1 MPRFITSDSILNA
14 FHRLVAE
21 STRVVDELGG
31 SRLQRALR
39 AVWEGLGDGPPE
51 ALARARMLVGVALRL
66 LGEELELGP
75 EVDAE
80 VERVCQAQ
88 GPHFPTWLSPATA
101 DFAGLD
107 YARYKVR
114 GFYTSTPALGRYF
127 RAVTWL
133 QSVPLRVELQ
143 VDLQAAWQ
151 LARAQDHETLDALR
165 SNWQALAD
173 PADWD
178 LSLFTGRESWD
189 EFCDRVAA
197 LPPPPAL
204 NDQLALMRAPNIRF
218 LSARALPDS
227 LFFLQ
232 HDPTSLP
239 DPRALCAALG
249 SRLAGRTFSGEVG
262 RVETD
267 SRHLFSA
274 YLGVLRRLLQ
284 PPPGSA
290 PAFMRGEAWERKSCQ
305 TALCG
310 WALMRH
316 TWALHAKDSYLT
328 LGLHDYPRPKGFV
341 EPVPEFYRALA
352 DLSERFRTTL
362 DGLGALDPDP
372 GESLAALQDLMHVW
386 RTELEWV
393 TDPDRRGFLSDH
405 LQQCQKL
412 VRGMAMGKLEDPAL
426 LRSYLKRSDLNSPS
440 IPKAGSACT
449 SGLDGR
455 EPCTS
460 TIQRHRAPFC
470 AAAPS

>member
-1 MPRFITSDSILNA
+1 LSSAEQDLLERDGFVVSQQSFRQCFQPYLSEEEMPRFITSDSILNA

-88 GPHFPTWLSPATA
+88 GPHFPTWLSPVTA

-143 VDLQAAWQ
+143 VDLQAAWL

-165 SNWQALAD
+165 SSWQALAD

-178 LSLFTGRESWD
+178 LWLFTGRESWD
-189 EFCDRVAA
+189 EFCARVAA
-197 LPPPPAL
+197 LAPPPAM

-218 LSARALPDS
+218 LSARVS
-227 LFFLQ
+227 
-232 HDPTSLP
+232 
-239 DPRALCAALG
+239 CAA
-249 SRLAGRTFSGEVG
+249 RFP
-262 RVETD
+262 
-267 SRHLFSA
+267 LF
-274 YLGVLRRLLQ
+274 
-284 PPPGSA
+284 
-290 PAFMRGEAWERKSCQ
+290 PA
-305 TALCG
+305 T
-310 WALMRH
+310 
-316 TWALHAKDSYLT
+316 
-328 LGLHDYPRPKGFV
+328 
-341 EPVPEFYRALA
+341 
-352 DLSERFRTTL
+352 
-362 DGLGALDPDP
+362 
-372 GESLAALQDLMHVW
+372 
-386 RTELEWV
+386 
-393 TDPDRRGFLSDH
+393 
-405 LQQCQKL
+405 
-412 VRGMAMGKLEDPAL
+412 
-426 LRSYLKRSDLNSPS
+426 
-440 IPKAGSACT
+440 
-449 SGLDGR
+449 
-455 EPCTS
+455 
-460 TIQRHRAPFC
+460 
-470 AAAPS
+470 

>member
-1 MPRFITSDSILNA
+1 MRLSAAELELLERDGFVVSQQSFRQCFQPYLSEEEMPRFITSDSILNA
-14 FHRLVAE
+14 FHRLVAD
-21 STRVVDELGG
+21 STRVVDELGV

-88 GPHFPTWLSPATA
+88 GPHFPNWLSPATA

-133 QSVPLRVELQ
+133 QSVPLRVEL
-143 VDLQAAWQ
+143 DLQAAWL

-165 SNWQALAD
+165 SSWQALAA

-189 EFCDRVAA
+189 EFCDRVADLA
-197 LPPPPAL
+197 PPPAL

-232 HDPTSLP
+232 HDATSLP

-249 SRLAGRTFSGEVG
+249 SCLAGRTFSGEVG

-267 SRHLFSA
+267 SR
-274 YLGVLRRLLQ
+274 RLSRDAAVPVATAARERTGLY
-284 PPPGSA
+284 A
-290 PAFMRGEAWERKSCQ
+290 RG
-305 TALCG
+305 
-310 WALMRH
+310 
-316 TWALHAKDSYLT
+316 
-328 LGLHDYPRPKGFV
+328 
-341 EPVPEFYRALA
+341 
-352 DLSERFRTTL
+352 
-362 DGLGALDPDP
+362 GLGAK
-372 GESLAALQDLMHVW
+372 
-386 RTELEWV
+386 EL
-393 TDPDRRGFLSDH
+393 PDRCLRLGADAAHLGPARQGQLPDFGAARLSQAQGLRGAVARILP
-405 LQQCQKL
+405 
-412 VRGMAMGKLEDPAL
+412 GPG
-426 LRSYLKRSDLNSPS
+426 
-440 IPKAGSACT
+440 
-449 SGLDGR
+449 
-455 EPCTS
+455 
-460 TIQRHRAPFC
+460 
-470 AAAPS
+470 